1 MEINLDS
8 KFNSG
13 DIMSIPENNLTNENV
28 VDIQKHLGNKNNKPK
43 QILGEKKKNN
53 YFRTGLKIAGGL
65 LGGALIS
72 GLSYKYSGVNPQPSV
87 QGGGMGYGA
96 RPFVEPAT
104 FSASDFPSVP
114 T

>member
-13 DIMSIPENNLTNENV
+13 DFMSIPENNLKNESV
-28 VDIQKHLGNKNNKPK
+28 LDIQKHLGNKNNKPK
-43 QILGEKKKNN
+43 QILGEKKKSWV
-53 YFRTGLKIAGGL
+53 RTGLKIAGGV

-87 QGGGMGYGA
+87 QSGGMSYGA
-96 RPFVEPAT
+96 KPLVEQPT
-104 FSASDFPSVP
+104 IPVSEFPSVP
-114 T
+114 N